1 MRKVGFIGAFEKT
14 DLILYVAKI
23 LVETGK
29 KVLVVDTTITQRA
42 RYIVPYITPSIYYI
56 TEYEGIDVA
65 VRI

>member
-1 MRKVGFIGAFEKT
+1 MRKIGFIGAYDKT

-23 LVETGK
+23 IVEANK
-29 KVLVVDTTITQRA
+29 KVLLVDTTVNQRA
-42 RYIVPYITPSIYYI
+42 RYIVPCMTPSIYYI